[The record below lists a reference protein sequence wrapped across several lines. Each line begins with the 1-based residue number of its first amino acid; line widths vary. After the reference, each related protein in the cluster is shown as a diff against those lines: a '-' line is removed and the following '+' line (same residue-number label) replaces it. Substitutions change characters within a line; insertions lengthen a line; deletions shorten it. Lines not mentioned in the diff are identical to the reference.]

1 MKWNSEVKCSLNKG
15 YIEKCK
21 SMRGLL
27 AYADVFWLAGCE
39 MFPSVGCPLSYMLNY
54 LQIDQP
60 YALTTKI
67 CVS

>member
-1 MKWNSEVKCSLNKG
+1 
-15 YIEKCK
+15 
-21 SMRGLL
+21 MRGLL

-39 MFPSVGCPLSYMLNY
+39 LFPSVGCPLSHMLNY